1 MSLQQIYTAHGAV
14 LAGDGIPLH
23 FGDLKAEYLAALN
36 QAVVFDRSHQARVEV
51 AGDDRFEII
60 NRISTNNILNMRPGE
75 GRATLFTNPT
85 GRILDRAIAL
95 NWRADSL
102 LLAGGPGRAPALSN
116 YLNKQIFFND
126 KARTSDLTSGTH
138 QFDLHGPLA
147 TQIIH
152 ALVPEAS
159 DLAPMDG
166 LLADI
171 SGANVFTVHLRP
183 AFTGACWTLIM
194 TQENAAFVWQSLME
208 AGVSHGLKPSGG
220 LIYNVLRIRAG
231 VPGAGREL
239 TADYIPLELGLWDE
253 VSFNKGC
260 YTGQEIIARMDSR
273 EQLARTIVRLG
284 LSALVEAPADLFHEG
299 KRAGMMT
306 SSVQAPDGECFAIG
320 VIKTALIRP
329 GTRLTLGDNAAA
341 TVEVME
347 LLGTQPT
354 WITQQI
360 QQN

>member
-36 QAVVFDRSHQARVEV
+36 HAVVLDRSHQARVEV
-51 AGDDRFEII
+51 TGDDRFEII
-60 NRISTNNILNMRPGE
+60 NRISTNNVLNMRPGE

-126 KARTSDLTSGTH
+126 KARASDSTSGTH
-138 QFDLHGPLA
+138 QFDLLGPLA
-147 TQIIH
+147 AQIVGSLI
-152 ALVPEAS
+152 PETRQ
-159 DLAPMDG
+159 LAPMDG
-166 LLADI
+166 LQADI
-171 SGANVFTVHLRP
+171 NGASVFAIQVRP
-183 AFTGACWTLIM
+183 AFAGTFWTLIM
-194 TQENAAFVWQSLME
+194 PQENAALVWQLLME
-208 AGVSHGLKPSGG
+208 AGAPHGLKPSGG

-273 EQLARTIVRLG
+273 EQLARTIVRLS
-284 LSALVEAPADLFHEG
+284 LSDPVEAPADLYHEG
-299 KRAGMMT
+299 KRAGVMT
-306 SSVQAPDGECFAIG
+306 SSAQAPDGECFAIG
-320 VIKTALIRP
+320 VIKTALIQP
-329 GTRLTLGDNAAA
+329 GTQLTLGDNGAV
-341 TVEVME
+341 TVAVME
-347 LLGTQPT
+347 LLGTQPA